1 MIKLPVTIY
10 RFSRWYTL

>member
-10 RFSRWYTL
+10 RFSRWYTS